1 MRRCAKILI
10 AALLCCLFASGCGSS
25 RSPHARV
32 MNASPDSPP
41 LRVFVGNVE
50 IDDFLP
56 FRAVSDYDRIDEGFN
71 DVAVFASHTN
81 DLLLE
86 GTPFFAERQDHTIIV
101 LDSVQFLDAVLL
113 TDDNSPPAPNDFKL
127 RFVHAAPSADAVDAY
142 ITAPNEDLGSAQP
155 LFADVVFGGFAG
167 YASLP
172 QGTFQLRVTPAGS
185 KNVIA
190 DTGTLG
196 FAAGQVRTAV
206 LVNPPGTATEP
217 LDVVILRDVQ

>member
-1 MRRCAKILI
+1 
-10 AALLCCLFASGCGSS
+10 
-25 RSPHARV
+25 
-32 MNASPDSPP
+32 MNASPDSPS

-50 IDDFLP
+50 IDDNLP
-56 FRAVSDYDRIDEGFN
+56 FRAASAYHRIDEGFD
-71 DVAVFASHTN
+71 DVAVFASLTN

-86 GTPFFAERQDHTIIV
+86 GVPFFAERRDHTIIV

-127 RFVHAAPSADAVDAY
+127 RFVHASPSADAVDAY
-142 ITAPNEDLGSAQP
+142 MTAPDADLASAQP
-155 LFADVVFGGFAG
+155 AFAGVAFGGFAG

-185 KNVIA
+185 KTVLA
-190 DTGTLG
+190 DTGALG
-196 FAAGQVRTAV
+196 FTAGQVRTAV

-217 LDVVILRDVQ
+217 LSVVFLRDEQ